1 VIKSNKGSNCFIFH
15 GTYDL
20 KYYLDRQEPI
30 MPKAGTVPGASN
42 TEKILCLCVKR
53 RTKQGDMPV
62 YDVNVIEGESPAD
75 KNKKIKYS
83 LPPDSNVV
91 TYRLGINKQRLMY
104 F

>member
-1 VIKSNKGSNCFIFH
+1 
-15 GTYDL
+15 
-20 KYYLDRQEPI
+20 